1 MHMDT
6 MKYEKLADIQGS
18 LEATLLESY
27 LEAQGIDVEL
37 FQESVGHSSYAVTVD
52 GLGNVQV
59 FVPKAQI
66 AEARELLKAFREGT
80 GEE

>member
-1 MHMDT
+1 MDT
-6 MKYEKLADIQGS
+6 MKYEKLADVQGR
-18 LEATLLESY
+18 LEATMIESY

-37 FQESVGHSSYAVTVD
+37 FQESVGQSSYAVMVN

-66 AEARELLKAFREGT
+66 AEARELLRTFREGI